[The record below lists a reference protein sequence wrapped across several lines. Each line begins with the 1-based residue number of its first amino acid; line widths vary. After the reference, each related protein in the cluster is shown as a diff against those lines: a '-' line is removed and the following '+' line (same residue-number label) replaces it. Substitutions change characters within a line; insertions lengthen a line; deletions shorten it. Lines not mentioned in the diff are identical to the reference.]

1 MKDHS
6 SRAVNDLC
14 QEIGGCHVD
23 CLNET
28 VTIESL
34 RKVDAWK
41 VQTMNTKLGFN
52 LNNAISVRLLDG

>member
-1 MKDHS
+1 MKDHA

-34 RKVDAWK
+34 RKIDAWK
-41 VQTMNTKLGFN
+41 VQTMNTKLGF
-52 LNNAISVRLLDG
+52 D

>member
-1 MKDHS
+1 MFKIKKDHA

-34 RKVDAWK
+34 RF
-41 VQTMNTKLGFN
+41 KL
-52 LNNAISVRLLDG
+52 SK